1 MDNMKTLKRQKAV
14 SGFTLLE
21 IMVVVAI
28 IGLLAAVIVP
38 NVIGQGEAAKVDL
51 TKANMGKIVQQLD
64 LYKFNNGSYPT
75 TEEGLNGLVERP
87 ASARKWPDGGY
98 LPKVPQDP
106 WNNDYIYLSPGV
118 DGPFDLL
125 SLGADGAEGGEG
137 NDADINWRDV
147 Q

>member
-1 MDNMKTLKRQKAV
+1 MKTLKRQKAV

-38 NVIGQGEAAKVDL
+38 NVIGQGEGAKVDL

-106 WNNDYIYLSPGV
+106 WNNDYVYLSPGV

>member
-1 MDNMKTLKRQKAV
+1 MKSQNKQRAM

-38 NVIGQGEAAKVDL
+38 NVIGQGESAKVDL

-64 LYKFNNGSYPT
+64 LYKFNNGTYPT
-75 TEEGLNGLVERP
+75 TEEGLNALVERSE
-87 ASARKWPDGGY
+87 SARKWPEGGY
-98 LPKVPQDP
+98 LSKVPQDP
-106 WNNDYIYLSPGV
+106 WNNDYVYLSPGV

-125 SLGADGAEGGEG
+125 SLGADGVEGGEG
-137 NDADINWRDV
+137 TNADINWRDV

>member
-1 MDNMKTLKRQKAV
+1 MKTKGAM

-38 NVIGQGEAAKVDL
+38 NVIGQGEGAKVDL

-64 LYKFNNGSYPT
+64 LYKFNNGSYPSS
-75 TEEGLNGLVERP
+75 EEGLNALVERP

-98 LPKVPQDP
+98 PSSVPEDA
-106 WNNDYIYLSPGV
+106 WNNDYVYISPGV
-118 DGPFDLL
+118 EGPFDLL
-125 SLGADGAEGGEG
+125 SLGADGVEGGEG
-137 NDADINWRDV
+137 SDADINWRDI

>member
-1 MDNMKTLKRQKAV
+1 MKTKGTM

-38 NVIGQGEAAKVDL
+38 NVIGQGEGAKVDL

-75 TEEGLNGLVERP
+75 SEEGLNALVERP

-98 LPKVPQDP
+98 LSRVPEDA
-106 WNNDYIYLSPGV
+106 WNNDYVYISPGV
-118 DGPFDLL
+118 EGPFDLL
-125 SLGADGAEGGEG
+125 SLGADGVEGGEG
-137 NDADINWRDV
+137 SDADINWRDI

>member
-1 MDNMKTLKRQKAV
+1 MKAKRAM

-75 TEEGLNGLVERP
+75 SEEGLNGLVERP
-87 ASARKWPDGGY
+87 NSARKWPDGGY
-98 LPKVPQDP
+98 LPKVPLDA
-106 WNNDYIYLSPGV
+106 WNNDYGYISPGV
-118 DGPFDLL
+118 EGPFDLL
-125 SLGADGAEGGEG
+125 SMGADGVEGGEG
-137 NDADINWRDV
+137 SDADINWRDV

>member
-1 MDNMKTLKRQKAV
+1 MKAKRAM

-38 NVIGQGEAAKVDL
+38 NVIGQGEGAKVDL

-75 TEEGLNGLVERP
+75 SEEGLNALVERP

-98 LPKVPQDP
+98 LSSVPEDA
-106 WNNDYIYLSPGV
+106 WNNDYVYISPGV
-118 DGPFDLL
+118 EGPFDLL
-125 SLGADGAEGGEG
+125 SLGADGVEGGEG
-137 NDADINWRDV
+137 TDADINWRDI

>member
-1 MDNMKTLKRQKAV
+1 MKTLKRQKAV

-106 WNNDYIYLSPGV
+106 WNNDYVYLSPGV

>member
-1 MDNMKTLKRQKAV
+1 MKAKRAM

-75 TEEGLNGLVERP
+75 SEEGLNGLVERP
-87 ASARKWPDGGY
+87 NSARKWPDGGY
-98 LPKVPQDP
+98 LPKVPLDA
-106 WNNDYIYLSPGV
+106 WNNDYVYISPGV
-118 DGPFDLL
+118 EGPFDLL
-125 SLGADGAEGGEG
+125 SMGADGVEGGEG
-137 NDADINWRDV
+137 SDADINWRDV

>member
-1 MDNMKTLKRQKAV
+1 MKAKRAM

-51 TKANMGKIVQQLD
+51 TKASMRKIVQQLD

-75 TEEGLNGLVERP
+75 SEEGLNGLVERP
-87 ASARKWPDGGY
+87 NSARKWPDGGY
-98 LPKVPQDP
+98 LPKVPLDA
-106 WNNDYIYLSPGV
+106 WNNDYVYISPGV
-118 DGPFDLL
+118 EGPFDLL
-125 SLGADGAEGGEG
+125 SMGADGVEGGEG
-137 NDADINWRDV
+137 SDADINWRDV

>member
-1 MDNMKTLKRQKAV
+1 MKAKRAM

-75 TEEGLNGLVERP
+75 SEEGLNGLVERP
-87 ASARKWPDGGY
+87 NSARKWPDGGY
-98 LPKVPQDP
+98 LPKVPLDA
-106 WNNDYIYLSPGV
+106 WNNDYVYISPGV
-118 DGPFDLL
+118 EGPFDLL
-125 SLGADGAEGGEG
+125 SMGADGVEGGEG
-137 NDADINWRDV
+137 SDADINWREV

>member
-1 MDNMKTLKRQKAV
+1 MKVKRAM

-75 TEEGLNGLVERP
+75 SEEGLNGLVERP
-87 ASARKWPDGGY
+87 NSARKWPDGGY
-98 LPKVPQDP
+98 PAE
-106 WNNDYIYLSPGV
+106 SPPGCLEQRLRLHQPR
-118 DGPFDLL
+118 G
-125 SLGADGAEGGEG
+125 
-137 NDADINWRDV
+137 
-147 Q
+147 

>member
-1 MDNMKTLKRQKAV
+1 
-14 SGFTLLE
+14 
-21 IMVVVAI
+21 MVVVAI

-75 TEEGLNGLVERP
+75 SEEGLNGLVERP
-87 ASARKWPDGGY
+87 NSARKWPDGGY
-98 LPKVPQDP
+98 LPKVPLDA
-106 WNNDYIYLSPGV
+106 WNNDYVYISPGV
-118 DGPFDLL
+118 EGPFDLL
-125 SLGADGAEGGEG
+125 SMGSDGVEGGEG
-137 NDADINWRDV
+137 SDADINWREV

>member
-1 MDNMKTLKRQKAV
+1 MKAKRAM

-75 TEEGLNGLVERP
+75 SEEGLNGLVERP
-87 ASARKWPDGGY
+87 NSARKWPDGGY
-98 LPKVPQDP
+98 LPKVPQDA
-106 WNNDYIYLSPGV
+106 WNNDYVYISPGV
-118 DGPFDLL
+118 EGPFDLL
-125 SLGADGAEGGEG
+125 SMGADGVEGGEG
-137 NDADINWRDV
+137 SDADINWRDI

>member
-1 MDNMKTLKRQKAV
+1 MKAKRAM

-51 TKANMGKIVQQLD
+51 SKDNMGKIVQQLD

-75 TEEGLNGLVERP
+75 SEEGLNGLVERP
-87 ASARKWPDGGY
+87 NSARKWPDGGY
-98 LPKVPQDP
+98 LPKVPLDA
-106 WNNDYIYLSPGV
+106 WNNDYVYISPGV
-118 DGPFDLL
+118 EGPFDLL
-125 SLGADGAEGGEG
+125 SMGADGVEGGEG
-137 NDADINWRDV
+137 SDADINWRDV

>member
-1 MDNMKTLKRQKAV
+1 MKAKKAM

-64 LYKFNNGSYPT
+64 LYKFNNGSYPS

-87 ASARKWPDGGY
+87 SSARKWPDGGY
-98 LPKVPQDP
+98 LPKVPLDA
-106 WNNDYIYLSPGV
+106 WNNDYVYISPGV
-118 DGPFDLL
+118 VGPFDLL
-125 SLGADGAEGGEG
+125 SMGADGVEGGEG
-137 NDADINWRDV
+137 ADADINWREV